1 MTTTFSRLSRTALL
15 TRLATGLLIGLAA
28 AAAQAAPLLTAQ
40 LFVSPSFVGGS
51 GGVSLLKTDTVLAT
65 LSASATGGGNS
76 AGSGSSWVQYGVIK
90 LEGEFA
96 GSGNTLSRGI
106 FRDDLTFDVPGLA
119 RGTPVDVTFSIQVQ
133 GDLEVGLT
141 TGLAQAKWDLSADL
155 GGGAFDLR
163 RGATLFND
171 GSGGSPTLS
180 GAPFGTFEA
189 TVRLATGYAA
199 PLYVELQGAAQAAYN
214 HTYARNSATY
224 DLGHSLY
231 WGGITQVSI
240 NGQTVADYTLGS
252 ASGTDYRL
260 SLAPPVPEPT
270 SGALLFCGLAL
281 LTWLQRRASA
291 RRGN

>member
-1 MTTTFSRLSRTALL
+1 MPTVTNRLRSIDLL
-15 TRLATGLLIGLAA
+15 TRLATGLLIGLSAA
-28 AAAQAAPLLTAQ
+28 TAQAAPLLTAQ
-40 LFVSPSFVGGS
+40 LFVSPSFAGGS
-51 GGVSLLKTDTVLAT
+51 GPVSLLQTDTVLAT

-76 AGSGSSWVQYGVIK
+76 FGSGSTWVQYGVIK

-141 TGLAQAKWDLSADL
+141 TGIAQAKWDLSADL
-155 GGGAFDLR
+155 GGGVFDLR

-199 PLYVELQGAAQAAYN
+199 PLYVELQGVAQAAYN

-231 WGGITQVSI
+231 WGGISGVSV
-240 NGQTVADYTLGS
+240 NGQAVAAYTLSS
-252 ASGTDYRL
+252 ASGTDYSL
-260 SLAPPVPEPT
+260 SLAPAVPEPT
-270 SGALLFCGLAL
+270 SALLLFAGLGLIA
-281 LTWLQRRASA
+281 WLKRGATA
-291 RRGN
+291 RRGG